1 MEESSLMCYNM
12 GCWSMLILVLT
23 HIYIYMFVYPFLFHW
38 TDCFHFLAI
47 LNNAAMNMGVQIM
60 FLSRNKMF
68 KNCLED

>member
-1 MEESSLMCYNM
+1 
-12 GCWSMLILVLT
+12 MLQHGLLEYVNISTHT

-47 LNNAAMNMGVQIM
+47 MNNAAMNMGVQIM